1 MIEAWLSLLT
11 YQESHTRT
19 ITLQEDDP
27 FMVMSMIS
35 FIYTSDY
42 SDCNLAKVPLIF
54 NAGMYALGDKYVIP
68 LLKVLAEMKF
78 SVALK
83 SFNPSRAGIFVKA
96 IHTIYTTTLS
106 SDRELRR
113 CLTPVLAKHKFAL
126 RNNGEFMGLVK
137 SGLAD
142 GDFAGD
148 VIDAWIGTDPLS
160 NPAERKWYCRI
171 CPRQG
176 VRSEKDC
183 HVCGQRVL
191 ESPR

>member
-1 MIEAWLSLLT
+1 ML
-11 YQESHTRT
+11 
-19 ITLQEDDP
+19 
-27 FMVMSMIS
+27 S

-42 SDCNLAKVPLIF
+42 SDCNNAKIPLTF
-54 NAGMYALGDKYVIP
+54 NAGMYALGDKYAIP
-68 LLKVLAEMKF
+68 LLKILAEMKF

-83 SFNPSRAGIFVKA
+83 SFNPTRAGIFMKA
-96 IHTIYTTTLS
+96 LHTIYTTTLS
-106 SDRELRR
+106 SDRGLRR
-113 CLTPVLAKHKFAL
+113 CLTPVLTKHKFAL

-142 GDFAGD
+142 GDLAED
-148 VIDAWIGTDPLS
+148 VIDAWMGYDPLFL
-160 NPAERKWYCRI
+160 PGERKWYCRT

-176 VRSEKDC
+176 VGSEKKC